1 MTRRTLPLII
11 AALALLLPGTARASF
26 DQESTFQDDN
36 ELLYQDASEQRS
48 TLDELEKLGV
58 DRIRVTVKWRDL
70 APSKRPKNFDGADP
84 DSYGGAWESLDTLIR
99 EAYQRGIGMNFNV
112 TGPSPDWANR
122 KAPRKDIQDTYEP
135 SPRAFGQFV
144 QAVGTRYSG
153 EYPDDQGGLLP
164 RADYWS
170 LWNEPNHSGW
180 LTPTWQRK
188 GNGPWFERSAAL
200 YRSLADAA
208 YAGLVATGH
217 GKDTIVFG
225 ETAPAGSDTS
235 RDIKRFMTPLRFIRA
250 LYCVDQHQRRLKGA
264 AARRL
269 RCPKSA
275 KDFVVKHPV
284 LFEATGYAHHPYDL
298 LFGPRHQPT
307 NPNYVTI
314 GNLHK
319 LEHVLDV
326 IQRRYGSHKRFPL
339 YLTEFGYQTRPPDPQ
354 GVNLRKQGEFI
365 NLAEYI
371 AARDPRVR
379 TLSQFLLRD
388 DGPPIG
394 LTFQTGLRT
403 RSGSRKPAYDAYRLP
418 LWVSGKGAR
427 KRIWGVARPTTSNEI
442 ATVAV
447 QFRREGSKDWQ
458 TLRRVRSRGDHNVVR
473 TTVTAR
479 GKGAIRLVDGKL
491 RSRRAKVG

>member
-1 MTRRTLPLII
+1 MIRKTLPLIL
-11 AALALLLPGTARASF
+11 AALALLPGTALAAF

-36 ELLYQDASEQRS
+36 ELLYQSASRQRS
-48 TLDELEKLGV
+48 ALSELQKLGV

-70 APSKRPKNFDGADP
+70 APENKPKSFDGANP
-84 DSYGGAWESLDTLIR
+84 DSYGGAWANLDTLIR
-99 EAYQRGIGMNFNV
+99 EAYQRGMRMNLNV
-112 TGPSPDWANR
+112 TGPSPDWANH
-122 KAPRKDIQDTYEP
+122 KAPRADIQDTYEP
-135 SPRAFGQFV
+135 RPRAFGQFV

-153 EYPDDQGGLLP
+153 EYPDDEGGVLP

-170 LWNEPNHSGW
+170 IWNEPNHSGW

-188 GNGPWFERSAAL
+188 GSGPWFERSASL

-217 GKDTIVFG
+217 GRDTILFG
-225 ETAPAGSDTS
+225 DTAPAGSDTS
-235 RDIKRFMTPLRFIRA
+235 RDVKRFMTPLRFVRA
-250 LYCVDQHQRRLKGA
+250 LYCVDQHQRRLRGA

-269 RCPKSA
+269 NCPRSA

-284 LFEATGYAHHPYDL
+284 LFNATGYAHHPYDL
-298 LFGPRHQPT
+298 LFGPTHKPT
-307 NPNYVTI
+307 NPNYVTM
-314 GNLHK
+314 GNLRK
-319 LEHVLDV
+319 LERTLDV

-354 GVNLRKQGEFI
+354 GVSFRKQAEFI
-365 NLAEYI
+365 NHSEFM

-388 DGPPIG
+388 GGAPIG

-403 RSGSRKPAYDAYRLP
+403 REGQRKPAYDAYRLP
-418 LWVSGKGAR
+418 LWVSGKGAHR
-427 KRIWGVARPTTSNEI
+427 RIWGVARPTTDNEI
-442 ATVAV
+442 ATVFV
-447 QFRREGSKDWQ
+447 QFRREGSGAWKN
-458 TLRRVRSRGDHNVVR
+458 LKRVRSRGDHNVIR

-491 RSRRAKVG
+491 RSRKAKVG